1 MMKKLLIGLF
11 AVLCAGGASAQQ
23 LDVNG
28 QVNNVTPKVVAKSG
42 VLSNVLG
49 LDVKTQQNKKADSK
63 FKTHYIW
70 ANASQMQQQ
79 VRQNMPMMSANGNFA
94 KIAKAEKA
102 ATEALT
108 WWGYDQAEKVATFG
122 NDLLDQVL
130 EETVFGGQNNYNVA
144 CVIPSNFA
152 KAKIDSVAFLVS
164 TSATYDNLTIWAAPY
179 ATIQTKDG
187 YYYNPPMTADDA
199 TVKYT
204 IPAAEVKATIDAA
217 VKDGHSL
224 TFIEAKLPKSFTI
237 PAEGAFVGYSFD
249 GKSSDRGIVAWY
261 NGGTEGGLLYQYQY
275 KGETVWDSFKSLGIG
290 DLTTMIGMDASD
302 CDANDAAV
310 QAGSESTTL
319 INTAQQ
325 YPFYIT
331 NNSAKPINQITYTI
345 TIDNEEGEVQTL
357 DLKSPIESMATA
369 SLPLKK
375 SFEDEGVHTIELKV
389 LKVNGNDN
397 VNKNISASYSIIAL
411 EKSADRVSVVE
422 EQTGTWCGWCPR
434 GHVGLELLNKK
445 LGDKVITLAGHF
457 SGDETTVDPMNIY
470 QLTNNSTQAEAFAD
484 YGWVT
489 MQLSSMLGSGGFPGA
504 MFDRLIAG
512 DPYVGIN
519 TTKGKNGTY
528 EFSADALVKT
538 IQEQIPSEADFSMT
552 ASWADDKNTD
562 IKVDLTTTFNYDRFG
577 EFPYG
582 VAFVLSE
589 NGMTGKGA
597 TWKQTNYYSKL
608 MGAQGA
614 SDYNNPDMSAWFK
627 GGSYVSTTYDNV
639 VVQAWNPLG
648 NAAIVDKSKTDIIKG
663 EAIPFSATLKVNSD
677 LIQNYDNLTL
687 SALLVNLK
695 SYAVVNAA
703 KVVLG
708 KCAAGIEDVNSEA
721 NNNVVSR
728 YNVNGMHINGAQKG
742 LNIVKLAN
750 GKVVK
755 MAVK

>member
-1 MMKKLLIGLF
+1 MKKLLIGLF

-28 QVNNVTPKVVAKSG
+28 QVNNVTPRIVAKSG
-42 VLSNVLG
+42 VLANVLG
-49 LDVKTQQNKKADSK
+49 LDTKTQQTKKADFK
-63 FKTHYIW
+63 FKSNHIW
-70 ANASQMQQQ
+70 TNANDVKKNA
-79 VRQNMPMMSANGNFA
+79 QNMPLMSANANVA
-94 KIAKAEKA
+94 KMAKAEA
-102 ATEALT
+102 ATTNDLT
-108 WWGYDQAEKVATFG
+108 WFSYVNSNKLGVMGFDFLAENLKNAEF
-122 NDLLDQVL
+122 
-130 EETVFGGQNNYNVA
+130 FAGQTKYNIACMVPANY
-144 CVIPSNFA
+144 A
-152 KAKIDSVAFLVS
+152 KAKIDSVEFFVLS
-164 TSATYDNLTIWAAPY
+164 GCKYDNLTVWATPVKILEENGQQY
-179 ATIQTKDG
+179 IDM
-187 YYYNPPMTADDA
+187 PESADKA
-199 TVKYT
+199 EVKYE
-204 IPAAEVKATIDAA
+204 IPAADVEA
-217 VKDGHSL
+217 VLKKLPENYVGPIS
-224 TFIEAKLPKSFTI
+224 IKLPKPLTI
-237 PAEGAFVGYSFD
+237 GSDGAIVGYSFD
-249 GKSSDRGIVAWY
+249 GKSSDTPVVLAGASNEDGGFLFQFEEDGKRNFMSFAGIFGQSSTINV
-261 NGGTEGGLLYQYQY
+261 
-275 KGETVWDSFKSLGIG
+275 
-290 DLTTMIGMDASD
+290 GMDVSD
-302 CDANDAAV
+302 CEANDATV

-357 DLKSPIESMATA
+357 DLNSPIESMATA

-389 LKVNGNDN
+389 SKVNGNDN
-397 VNKNISASYSIIAL
+397 VNKNTSASYSIIAL
-411 EKSADRVSVVE
+411 EKAADRVSVVE

-470 QLTNNSTQAEAFAD
+470 QLTNNSTQAEAYAD

-504 MFDRLIAG
+504 MFDRLIAA

-552 ASWADDKNTD
+552 ATWADDKNTD

-608 MGAQGA
+608 LGAQGA

-648 NAAIVDKSKTDIIKG
+648 NAAIVDKSKTDIVKG
-663 EAIPFSATLKVNSD
+663 EGISFNTTLNVNSD